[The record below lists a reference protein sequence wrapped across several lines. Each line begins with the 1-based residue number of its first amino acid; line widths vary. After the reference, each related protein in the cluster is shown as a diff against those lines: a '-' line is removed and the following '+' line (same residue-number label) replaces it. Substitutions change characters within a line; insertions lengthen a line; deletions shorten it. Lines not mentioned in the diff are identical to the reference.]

1 MRTEEEVG
9 RKERHE
15 RKGGIV
21 KIGRRQ
27 KEGMNVRMKE
37 GRNEGRRK

>member
-21 KIGRRQ
+21 KIGRRL
-27 KEGMNVRMKE
+27 KVRRNECK
-37 GRNEGRRK
+37 NEGRKK